1 MISPRAGED
10 KSAWRVR
17 GKEEDGEFGS
27 DRRRAFYKP
36 VVVTALFFFL
46 SLEPRVSQPP
56 PFSPDALIM
65 SKPQSG
71 KNTRK
76 RKSGNSNAPITW
88 VGDRTM

>member
-1 MISPRAGED
+1 MNRVVDSELRCETSSRNIHEGLDTISPRAGED

-17 GKEEDGEFGS
+17 GKEEDGEFGG

-56 PFSPDALIM
+56 HFRL
-65 SKPQSG
+65 
-71 KNTRK
+71 TL
-76 RKSGNSNAPITW
+76 
-88 VGDRTM
+88 